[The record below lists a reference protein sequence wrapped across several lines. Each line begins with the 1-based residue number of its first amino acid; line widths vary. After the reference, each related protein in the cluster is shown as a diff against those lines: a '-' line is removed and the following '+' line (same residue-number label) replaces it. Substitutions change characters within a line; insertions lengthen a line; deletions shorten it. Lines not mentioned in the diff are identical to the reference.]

1 MAAAFNGLGGVLV
14 TDWMT
19 TDTAFE
25 ADSSST
31 LVKPPILF
39 LGVTA
44 AVAIVS
50 LASFFF
56 NNSIGYGFAV
66 LASLVGGFTALQD
79 QKRRGNSNY
88 VSLGWFRSGLRG
100 VRFAIVAIAFA
111 HIVALAINAANG
123 GGLF

>member
-1 MAAAFNGLGGVLV
+1 M

-19 TDTAFE
+19 TDPVFG

-39 LGVTA
+39 LGATA
-44 AVAIVS
+44 AVAV
-50 LASFFF
+50 ASFALFF
-56 NNSIGYGFAV
+56 LNNTIGYGFAV
-66 LASLVGGFTALQD
+66 LASLFGGFTALQD

-88 VSLGWFRSGLRG
+88 ISLGWFRSGLRS

-111 HIVALAINAANG
+111 HIFALAINAANG

>member
-1 MAAAFNGLGGVLV
+1 MTWGGVYV

-39 LGVTA
+39 LGMTA
-44 AVAIVS
+44 AVAIAS
-50 LASFFF
+50 LAFFFF
-56 NNSIGYGFAV
+56 NNTIGYGFAV

-79 QKRRGNSNY
+79 QKKRGNSNY
-88 VSLGWFRSGLRG
+88 ISLGWFRSSLRS
-100 VRFAIVAIAFA
+100 VRFAIVAIAIA

>member
-1 MAAAFNGLGGVLV
+1 M

-39 LGVTA
+39 LGATA
-44 AVAIVS
+44 AVAV
-50 LASFFF
+50 AS
-56 NNSIGYGFAV
+56 FAV
-66 LASLVGGFTALQD
+66 LASLFGGFTALQD

-88 VSLGWFRSGLRG
+88 ISLGWFRSGLRS

-111 HIVALAINAANG
+111 HIFALAINAANG